1 MKHILTENGFLT
13 ELQKLAVYNGDLESA
28 SNSEKEPMVPD
39 LAPKMT
45 QEAASDE
52 QNKDEETKEAELQAA
67 KDEIEREKEASE
79 HDLLSEK
86 IASALPEFG
95 ALARLYDWAQGGDT
109 VNEQVYKEA
118 SHLLDEALTSE
129 EKYAEHITRVAEE
142 LFTSDVNREEL
153 YSESGMQFVFNKL
166 SDFLGNE
173 DLQKEASEDGSF
185 MQNVFGSMGDFVN
198 SVGKFFKDTKN
209 LAENAEK
216 LKAENVVHNT
226 TLAEY
231 AREKDPITGVPTP
244 RGIQLLDQLDAS
256 PQAEL
261 VDSVRN
267 GRIGQGLKWGGLAA
281 GALYGGHKLYQGLHS
296 GPSEEQVA
304 YPEDKGL
311 LSKVAGGTLMEEYRS
326 ETGGMAK
333 MNNKSIVQDFL
344 KIAGAAA
351 LIQTAQ
357 DANVDAGLRKEASDA
372 FDEISLLGRSE
383 MGAAFIKVAQEA
395 YTEQE
400 LHEIVAGKHTPNL
413 LNKVAFFLQADEMSA
428 DELYK
433 VAGASGV
440 ATKGVGGALSD
451 AASNIESYI
460 DTAKANAEGAGREYV
475 GVVKGAEGKGD
486 NKGPAGTGQVGGQ
499 IVANNM
505 AGYNVINNPG
515 EYDVEQTAAMIEEAS
530 LAKQA
535 AYDTYHRAD
544 KFLKHFAGLL
554 KSN

>member
-1 MKHILTENGFLT
+1 
-13 ELQKLAVYNGDLESA
+13 
-28 SNSEKEPMVPD
+28 
-39 LAPKMT
+39 
-45 QEAASDE
+45 
-52 QNKDEETKEAELQAA
+52 
-67 KDEIEREKEASE
+67 
-79 HDLLSEK
+79 
-86 IASALPEFG
+86 
-95 ALARLYDWAQGGDT
+95 
-109 VNEQVYKEA
+109 
-118 SHLLDEALTSE
+118 
-129 EKYAEHITRVAEE
+129 
-142 LFTSDVNREEL
+142 
-153 YSESGMQFVFNKL
+153 
-166 SDFLGNE
+166 
-173 DLQKEASEDGSF
+173 
-185 MQNVFGSMGDFVN
+185 
-198 SVGKFFKDTKN
+198 
-209 LAENAEK
+209 
-216 LKAENVVHNT
+216 
-226 TLAEY
+226 
-231 AREKDPITGVPTP
+231 
-244 RGIQLLDQLDAS
+244 
-256 PQAEL
+256 
-261 VDSVRN
+261 
-267 GRIGQGLKWGGLAA
+267 
-281 GALYGGHKLYQGLHS
+281 
-296 GPSEEQVA
+296 
-304 YPEDKGL
+304 
-311 LSKVAGGTLMEEYRS
+311 
-326 ETGGMAK
+326 

-383 MGAAFIKVAQEA
+383 MGAAFIKVAQEV